1 MNLIIFSGGEDIKI
15 KKKKK
20 KKEMTTSVAKIM
32 MILYFSVA
40 LKR

>member
-1 MNLIIFSGGEDIKI
+1 MNLTIFSGGEDIK
-15 KKKKK
+15 KTKK
-20 KKEMTTSVAKIM
+20 KKEMATSVAKIM